1 MDYLV
6 TGYPRTRTAWL
17 ASLMG
22 AYHDVKSVP
31 PGYGLC
37 NPEIAC
43 LLPEAVDCPTVVLL
57 RSKLEARRS
66 LERWASIRTTDEFWR
81 KLYANVDRFIELN
94 PDALVLHS
102 SQLNDSGVVVELAE
116 HCGVSLDRA
125 YVDNCQRR
133 YVSEIPNGP
142 SDTPETQARCVGAGK
157 TDRRQPVDMEPL
169 HRANRFSLVP
179 SPRGR

>member
-31 PGYGLC
+31 AGYGLC

-43 LLPEAVDCPTVVLL
+43 LSPEAVDCPVVVLL
-57 RSKLEARRS
+57 RSKSEARRS
-66 LERWASIRTTDEFWR
+66 LERWASIKTTDAFWR
-81 KLYANVDRFIELN
+81 RLSANVDRFIELN

-102 SQLNDSGVVVELAE
+102 NQLANSGVVVALAK
-116 HCGVSLDRA
+116 HCGVDVDPA
-125 YVDNCQRR
+125 YVDNFQQR
-133 YVSEIPNGP
+133 YISEIPNGP
-142 SDTPETQARCVGAGK
+142 SDTPKAQVRRIGVSER
-157 TDRRQPVDMEPL
+157 DRQHSGYMEPV
-169 HRANRFSLVP
+169 HRTNRLTFVTP
-179 SPRGR
+179 PGGG